1 MSELW
6 QVKSGSQLPENR
18 KLSGNWG
25 VSSLPRVKRNRNY
38 LGTFFYLAEGNGQP
52 KTVELLGCKK
62 STIAD
67 YAKELVG
74 EGYLKKVPGSRS
86 PQLYA
91 RGPKANVLDAA
102 ISELD
107 FHFHGGTVKPPQL
120 PDGVNDPKTV
130 YIPTS
135 RTHINGRVMFSV
147 EFQGDMNVLRIPI
160 GEGKTVDLPLFPK
173 KPVQLQNG
181 VREYR
186 TKVPWN
192 GNQVSV
198 HYIESNKGASSLHV
212 WPYQKELLPEEIT
225 PDVEKVF
232 IEEAQRIA
240 NHIAKYGGWRFGLVN
255 FKGEIHHASDDPVIL
270 SQIPED
276 MKSVPGSPFWV
287 DNSHGHREIETKD
300 PEAAQML
307 FNFKNTVKDLRT
319 GQETSINRIYVLELK
334 ADKMLQ
340 LLEKWAAIMEKDA
353 EIKTAIIE
361 NELANTAEKV
371 VKAKAQQSTEAQS
384 YDGVMFA

>member
-1 MSELW
+1 MF
-6 QVKSGSQLPENR
+6 
-18 KLSGNWG
+18 
-25 VSSLPRVKRNRNY
+25 SLPRVKRNRNY
-38 LGTFFYLAEGNGQP
+38 LGTFFYLAEGNGAP

-62 STIAD
+62 STVAD

-74 EGYLKKVPGSRS
+74 EGYLKKIPGSRS
-86 PQLYA
+86 PQLYT
-91 RGPKANVLDAA
+91 RGTKANVLDAA

-107 FHFHGGTVKPPQL
+107 FHFHGGTVNPPQL

-135 RTHINGRVMFSV
+135 RTHINGRVMFEV
-147 EFQGDMNVLRIPI
+147 TKQGDMTVLHVPI
-160 GEGKTVDLPLFPK
+160 GEGKTVDLPLFPA

-198 HYIESNKGASSLHV
+198 HYIESDKGASSLHI

-225 PDVEKVF
+225 PDVEQVF

-270 SQIPED
+270 SQIPAD

-307 FNFKNTVKDLRT
+307 FNFKNTVKDLKS
-319 GQETSINRIYVLELK
+319 GQESTVNRIYVLELK
-334 ADKMLQ
+334 ADKMLEI
-340 LLEKWAAIMEKDA
+340 LEKFAQIIEKDA
-353 EIKTAIIE
+353 EITAGMLE
-361 NELANTAEKV
+361 KDLVNTAEKLKNS
-371 VKAKAQQSTEAQS
+371 KAADGEIAQAKTPGK
-384 YDGVMFA
+384 YDGVMFQ